1 MLHCEFEISR
11 KICQKMRGI
20 FVFNVYNKVKGLRK
34 EVGTMHE
41 KETIER
47 ILRRDEEGLKL
58 LGTYYSPLIRYIV
71 SPILKD
77 KDEQED
83 CISEVTMKIWDNIES
98 FDSSRGSWNGW
109 ITAIARNTAL
119 SRTRKQK
126 PVISTEDIPLD
137 LPSPEPTPEE
147 ALIQKERE
155 QMLSNAL
162 SKLSQKERALF
173 YRKYY
178 YLQSTAQIAAELGT
192 TERAVEG
199 KLYRIKKRLRKLLG
213 GDEYE

>member
-1 MLHCEFEISR
+1 M
-11 KICQKMRGI
+11 Q
-20 FVFNVYNKVKGLRK
+20 
-34 EVGTMHE
+34 E
-41 KETIER
+41 KETIEL
-47 ILRRDEEGLKL
+47 ILRHEEEGLRL
-58 LGTYYSPLIRYIV
+58 LQIYYTPLMRYIV

-77 KDEQED
+77 KADQED
-83 CISEVTMKIWDNIES
+83 CISEITMKIWNNIES
-98 FDSSRGSWNGW
+98 YDSSKGSWNGW

-119 SRTRKQK
+119 SHTRKQK
-126 PVISTEDIPLD
+126 PVISTQDIPLD
-137 LPSPEPTPEE
+137 LPSTDPTPEE

-155 QMLSNAL
+155 EMLANAL

-213 GDEYE
+213 GDEYEQQ

>member
-1 MLHCEFEISR
+1 
-11 KICQKMRGI
+11 
-20 FVFNVYNKVKGLRK
+20 
-34 EVGTMHE
+34 MHE
-41 KETIER
+41 KDTIER
-47 ILRRDEEGLKL
+47 ILRRDEEGLRL

-98 FDSSRGSWNGW
+98 FDSIKGSWNGW

>member
-1 MLHCEFEISR
+1 MQEKEIIELILQR
-11 KICQKMRGI
+11 DE
-20 FVFNVYNKVKGLRK
+20 KGLTLFQK
-34 EVGTMHE
+34 
-41 KETIER
+41 
-47 ILRRDEEGLKL
+47 
-58 LGTYYSPLIRYIV
+58 YYTPLIRYIV
-71 SPILKD
+71 SPILNDSED
-77 KDEQED
+77 KED
-83 CISEVTMKIWDNIES
+83 CISEITMKIWDNIES
-98 FDSSRGSWNGW
+98 FDSGKGSWNGW

-119 SRTRKQK
+119 RYTRKQK
-126 PVISTEDIPLD
+126 SAVSTEDIPLN
-137 LPSPEPTPEE
+137 LPSTDPTPEE

-155 QMLSNAL
+155 QMLANAL

-178 YLQSTAQIAAELGT
+178 YLQSTAQIAAELGA

>member
-1 MLHCEFEISR
+1 
-11 KICQKMRGI
+11 
-20 FVFNVYNKVKGLRK
+20 
-34 EVGTMHE
+34 MHE

-47 ILRRDEEGLKL
+47 ILKRDEEGLRL

-98 FDSSRGSWNGW
+98 FDSNKGSWNGW

-162 SKLSQKERALF
+162 AKLSQKERALF